1 MIFLEYLKF
10 RPKKAHTKRAF
21 QKYQSI
27 RTNQSGRE
35 ITIILPVSIKLGC
48 EINDSLFQKKV
59 YVNALCELREEER
72 IFRLDRIKILS
83 LLKRDNI

>member
-1 MIFLEYLKF
+1 MIILEYLKF

-35 ITIILPVSIKLGC
+35 ITAGAKAENEFKKHSEKLAELLGIPKEMTFCSTLDDRLSSFIK
-48 EINDSLFQKKV
+48 N
-59 YVNALCELREEER
+59 Y
-72 IFRLDRIKILS
+72 
-83 LLKRDNI
+83 LKNHY